1 MTDSVSDSGP
11 TPLLEV
17 RDVYAGYVKDLDI
30 LQGVNF
36 RVFPGELVAVIGP
49 NGAGKSTLAKTI
61 FGLLTPNRGQIVFD
75 GDSIAGQK
83 SDQIVQ
89 RGLSYVPQIAN
100 VFRSLSVEENLE
112 MGAFVRRDVSLQV
125 LKAEIFD
132 RFPRLADRR
141 KQRAGTLSGGERQM
155 LAMGKALMLKP
166 TLLLLD
172 EPSAALSPILVNDV
186 FEQIR
191 QVNQS
196 GTAIVLVEQNARRAL
211 QMADRGYV
219 LEAGR
224 DRFEG
229 RGSDLLNDPKVGEL
243 YLGATA
249 H

>member
-1 MTDSVSDSGP
+1 MSASS
-11 TPLLEV
+11 PLLEV
-17 RDVYAGYVKDLDI
+17 QDVYAGYVKDLDI
-30 LQGVNF
+30 LQGINF
-36 RVFPGELVAVIGP
+36 RIEPGELVAVIGP

-61 FGLLTPNRGQIVFD
+61 FGLLTPHQGRIVFQ
-75 GDSIAGQK
+75 GQNIVGLK

-89 RGLSYVPQIAN
+89 RGMGYVPQISN
-100 VFRSLSVEENLE
+100 VFRSLTVEENLE
-112 MGAFVRRDVSLQV
+112 MGAFVLNQPLQSLKESV
-125 LKAEIFD
+125 FS

-166 TLLLLD
+166 SLLLLD
-172 EPSAALSPILVNDV
+172 EPSAALSPILVNSV

-191 QVNQS
+191 EINRS
-196 GTAIVLVEQNARRAL
+196 GTAIVLVEQNARKAL
-211 QMADRGYV
+211 EMADRGYV

-229 RGSDLLNDPKVGEL
+229 RGIDLLNDPKVGEL
-243 YLGATA
+243 YLGAAKA

>member
-1 MTDSVSDSGP
+1 MTDSV
-11 TPLLEV
+11 PLLKAQ
-17 RDVYAGYVKDLDI
+17 DVYAGYVKDLDI

-36 RVFPGELVAVIGP
+36 QVFPGELVAVIGP

-61 FGLLTPNRGQIVFD
+61 FGLLAPHRGTIEFN
-75 GDSIAGQK
+75 GGSIAGLK

-89 RGLSYVPQIAN
+89 QGLSYVPQIAN

-112 MGAFVRRDVSLQV
+112 MGAFVRRDAPLSA
-125 LKAEIFD
+125 LKAEIFA

-172 EPSAALSPILVNDV
+172 EPSAALSPLLVNDV

-211 QMADRGYV
+211 EMADRGYV

-229 RGSDLLNDPKVGEL
+229 RGIDLLNDPKVGEL

>member
-1 MTDSVSDSGP
+1 MTDSVSGSGSA
-11 TPLLEV
+11 PLLEV
-17 RDVYAGYVKDLDI
+17 RDVCAGYVKDLDI

-61 FGLLTPNRGQIVFD
+61 FGLLTPHRGQIVFA
-75 GDSIAGQK
+75 GASIAGQK

-100 VFRSLSVEENLE
+100 VFRSLTVEENLE
-112 MGAFVRRDVSLQV
+112 MGAFVRRDVSLQS
-125 LKAEIFD
+125 LKAEIFA

-172 EPSAALSPILVNDV
+172 EPSAALSPMLVNDV

-211 QMADRGYV
+211 EMADRGYV

-243 YLGATA
+243 YLGVTA
-249 H
+249 G